1 LLSKKTELSSSVAEG
16 QRALGGVGGDELPR
30 ALEVVGR
37 HQYLARAAAAHRV
50 AGACTD
56 VRLAVIA
63 GNSFRPQEAAD
74 RLCFHRVSDNH
85 ESHSVHQAGYL
96 AECKHV
102 RLGAGLEESDL
113 ECPVVDRVVLAHELV
128 EAAVSEHAVSVL
140 VDVDA
145 ARGAWSL
152 AVQEHAKANL
162 LGGWWDKDEMGVTH
176 VKPVGDAATGAVE
189 LDVLARDRP
198 FTSQGPVVDG
208 QLLGKPVGA

>member
-1 LLSKKTELSSSVAEG
+1 
-16 QRALGGVGGDELPR
+16 
-30 ALEVVGR
+30 
-37 HQYLARAAAAHRV
+37 
-50 AGACTD
+50 
-56 VRLAVIA
+56 
-63 GNSFRPQEAAD
+63 
-74 RLCFHRVSDNH
+74 
-85 ESHSVHQAGYL
+85 
-96 AECKHV
+96 
-102 RLGAGLEESDL
+102 
-113 ECPVVDRVVLAHELV
+113 VDRVVLAHELV